1 MFPSVHGPSPAR
13 KHFRPGTVPPFLAA
27 FVLLLSVLAFPAPGA
42 AHPVTAGPRSLPTDD
57 DNITHPTPFLWSNGR
72 LNLSFAGDLPRFS
85 VLPSSPSSGNPGLT
99 ITVMGF
105 AEFASS
111 GNVDAVAPFLSD
123 GSSWNL
129 SATNTSSGA
138 VEVFLN
144 GSTSEAP
151 AAGSWNSSEFPEPSS
166 DGSLASVGASVNFTL
181 LPGPVGSAAW
191 SVRFDLTLQGWT
203 WIRGTDLLGVGIQL
217 SRGGA
222 STWKESSDGI
232 EETLNSTGEPVAHFN
247 WTGSVHAQYPGGLNA
262 TGSVSPPPSSL
273 PSPSPDAERTLLHLE
288 FSGVPGG
295 YVGMTYDPTVTLVPP
310 SGPSGR
316 SGELVPPSDLT
327 NLAGVGLGAAF
338 VVAFVTVIRR
348 RRRDLPPPEWS
359 TSALWAPPPGSGI
372 RLEGAGA
379 PL

>member
-1 MFPSVHGPSPAR
+1 MFPSVHEPSPA
-13 KHFRPGTVPPFLAA
+13 KKDLRPGTVPTLLAA
-27 FVLLLSVLAFPAPGA
+27 FVLLLSVLAFPAPVA
-42 AHPVTAGPRSLPTDD
+42 AHPVAAGSRSLPTDD
-57 DNITHPTPFLWSNGR
+57 DNITHPTPFVWSNGR
-72 LNLSFAGDLPRFS
+72 VNLSFAGDLPRFS
-85 VLPSSPSSGNPGLT
+85 LLPSSPSSGNPGLT

-105 AEFASS
+105 AEIAPN

-129 SATNTSSGA
+129 SATNTSSGG

-144 GSTSEAP
+144 GSASEAP

-166 DGSLASVGASVNFTL
+166 DGSLASVGTSVNFTL

-191 SVRFDLTLQGWT
+191 SVRFDLSLQGWT
-203 WIRGTDLLGVGIQL
+203 WARGTDLLGVGIEL
-217 SRGGA
+217 IRGGA
-222 STWKESSDGI
+222 STWQESSDGI
-232 EETLNSTGEPVAHFN
+232 EETLNSTGEPVVHFN
-247 WTGSVHAQYPGGLNA
+247 WTGSVHAQYPGGPNA

-273 PSPSPDAERTLLHLE
+273 PFPSPGAERTLLHLE
-288 FSGVPGG
+288 FSGIPGG

-316 SGELVPPSDLT
+316 SGELFPPSDLT
-327 NLAGVGLGAAF
+327 NLVGVGLGAAF
-338 VVAFVTVIRR
+338 VLAFVVVIRH

-359 TSALWAPPPGSGI
+359 TSALWAPPRCPGI
-372 RLEGAGA
+372 RPMSAGA